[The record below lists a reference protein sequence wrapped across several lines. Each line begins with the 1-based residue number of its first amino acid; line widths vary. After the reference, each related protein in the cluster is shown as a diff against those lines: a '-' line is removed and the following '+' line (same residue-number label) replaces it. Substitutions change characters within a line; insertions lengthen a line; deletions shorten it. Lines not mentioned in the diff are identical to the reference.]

1 MEYALLTKSEKLSYR
16 SKLAWSKRTKEEKSE
31 WGRKL
36 QEQWVKKTTKK
47 QRKQWS
53 KIGRKVIELQN
64 KMNKY
69 EKEN

>member
-53 KIGRKVIELQN
+53 KKGNEAKNIES
-64 KMNKY
+64 
-69 EKEN
+69 EA